1 MKQVINFVE
10 FVTVVQTGS
19 FSKAALKLGVSKS
32 HVSKKITQL
41 EQSLGVQ
48 LLHRST
54 RKLVLTEMGAIYH
67 QRCKKIID
75 DIYEAEAM
83 IMESKIVPQ
92 GVLNISMPATLGE
105 QFLVPLL
112 GEFMQQHRELVVNAK
127 ITTRAVNIIEEGMDL
142 AIRLGNLP
150 DSNLMARKLGE
161 TRWIVCAS
169 PDYLDEYGTPQ
180 SPDELQYHRCLAF
193 GLHGFKQEMTW
204 NFSGA
209 GKKQVF
215 RINPVFVS
223 NNGAALIAA
232 TRKGVG
238 LTYLPEFFSATDVS
252 KNKLQHILIDC
263 HQDMPISAIYPYS
276 HYLLPKVRLCIDFLV
291 ESLRE

>member
-223 NNGAALIAA
+223 NNVL
-232 TRKGVG
+232 
-238 LTYLPEFFSATDVS
+238 
-252 KNKLQHILIDC
+252 H
-263 HQDMPISAIYPYS
+263 
-276 HYLLPKVRLCIDFLV
+276 
-291 ESLRE
+291 

>member
-41 EQSLGVQ
+41 EQSLGIQ

-180 SPDELQYHRCLAF
+180 SPDELQHHRCLAF

-204 NFSGA
+204 KFSGT

-238 LTYLPEFFSATDVS
+238 LTYLPEFFSASDVS
-252 KNKLQHILIDC
+252 
-263 HQDMPISAIYPYS
+263 
-276 HYLLPKVRLCIDFLV
+276 
-291 ESLRE
+291 